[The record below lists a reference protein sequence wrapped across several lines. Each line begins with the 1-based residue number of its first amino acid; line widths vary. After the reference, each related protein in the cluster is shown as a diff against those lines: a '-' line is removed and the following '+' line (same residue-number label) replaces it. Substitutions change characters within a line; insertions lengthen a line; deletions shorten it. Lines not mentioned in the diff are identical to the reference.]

1 CKSVYAIPT
10 CKRVISVVR
19 AARGEHH
26 GKLHEIVHQ
35 DFLDFS
41 AIEHELTGLDACL
54 FCLGVSSAGMSED
67 AYARITYGFTI
78 AAATTL
84 LRLNPVISFAHV
96 SGTGTDSTEHGRVM
110 WARVKGKTENA
121 LLAMPFRAA
130 CMFRPGVIQPLNG
143 IKSKTA
149 MYRLLYTLTTPIL
162 TVARRFWPRYISTTE
177 ELGRAM

>member
-1 CKSVYAIPT
+1 
-10 CKRVISVVR
+10 
-19 AARGEHH
+19 
-26 GKLHEIVHQ
+26 VHQ

-84 LRLNPVISFAHV
+84 LRLNPGISFAHV

-177 ELGRAM
+177 ELGRAMLVAVKRGTQKRVVEANQIGVLLQELS

>member
-1 CKSVYAIPT
+1 
-10 CKRVISVVR
+10 
-19 AARGEHH
+19 
-26 GKLHEIVHQ
+26 
-35 DFLDFS
+35 
-41 AIEHELTGLDACL
+41 
-54 FCLGVSSAGMSED
+54 
-67 AYARITYGFTI
+67 
-78 AAATTL
+78 
-84 LRLNPVISFAHV
+84 
-96 SGTGTDSTEHGRVM
+96 M

-177 ELGRAM
+177 ELGRAMLVAVKRGTQKRVVEANQIGELLQALS